1 MNWTFT
7 IGPRTFVLD
16 QALARQV
23 LAGKKIINGKVS
35 EAFNL
40 LPLRYPWSYDLYVAL
55 KKANWGPYAGEIP
68 NLVATDISDGKI
80 PNHRGFIN
88 TAVGFLAPRGSC
100 SESRITEV
108 IREKVTAPELKLI
121 LGRRPQEENIGLYC
135 FLFVTDRLHID
146 PAQCSRGFWDSP
158 TVREIF
164 DLCGREAGSICRTM
178 SLASP
183 EEQRKLARAV
193 FFLGACLKGVQ
204 FQSIYTEI
212 ASLGR
217 SGRFPALSTIFQN
230 RRRDED
236 FHVEFL
242 RRLFLN
248 LLSENPA
255 IRSADFDAEL
265 IALMGETVALEKN
278 FVRGRLADD
287 SDGGRA
293 ERSNAL
299 VDLIAQRRLADF
311 GLGGTL
317 PRAALGVQAELMETR
332 FAADF
337 PDLEKSS
344 LIDPGM
350 SDDDL

>member
-1 MNWTFT
+1 M
-7 IGPRTFVLD
+7 
-16 QALARQV
+16 
-23 LAGKKIINGKVS
+23 
-35 EAFNL
+35 
-40 LPLRYPWSYDLYVAL
+40 AL

-121 LGRRPQEENIGLYC
+121 LGRRPQEENIGLDC

-236 FHVEFL
+236 IHVEFL